1 MKSWAEIKRLVPPR
15 IVNQGSF
22 IAIYAYAFRFGFR
35 SDLVEDLKR
44 QIPWMERSWDEDART
59 WYVTADWYLTLL
71 ALAFTCDEATLI
83 DGNRMT
89 DLHTGRKREQ
99 LDMFEEECP

>member
-1 MKSWAEIKRLVPPR
+1 MSWAEIKRLDPP
-15 IVNQGSF
+15 I
-22 IAIYAYAFRFGFR
+22 IANYGNLVVTFTYAFRFGFR
-35 SDLVEDLKR
+35 PDLVEDLKR
-44 QIPWMERSWDEDART
+44 QIPWHERSWDEDAKT
-59 WYVTADWYLTLL
+59 WHITADWYLTLQ